1 MLIHLVKD
9 GAKRFRLCLY
19 MIIIDYIY
27 IYVYTMYRYIKSTYI
42 YIIIDVAFLLNPH
55 PHPIHPQVGAVRS
68 LRHRHHQGQ
77 RLAWHQPDDPSDAS
91 DWLCLAAAEPHG
103 FLDASHVVF
112 GRRRVVWSLEVM
124 NKAVTLVILAV
135 LLVIV

>member
-1 MLIHLVKD
+1 MSIQ
-9 GAKRFRLCLY
+9 C
-19 MIIIDYIY
+19 IDISIY
-27 IYVYTMYRYIKSTYI
+27 IYI

-91 DWLCLAAAEPHG
+91 DWLCLAAAEPD
-103 FLDASHVVF
+103 FLTQATWCLGDDELF
-112 GRRRVVWSLEVM
+112 GHS
-124 NKAVTLVILAV
+124 K
-135 LLVIV
+135 